1 MYKKYTEPRKLER
14 KIVYDI
20 HNFLGPCE
28 CVRPQNIRK
37 MCIYRSVLMEEGG
50 GGTWFVACLCR
61 IVEIRKVKICF
72 VFLFYFLRRWRK

>member
-50 GGTWFVACLCR
+50 ARGLLH
-61 IVEIRKVKICF
+61 
-72 VFLFYFLRRWRK
+72 VFAALSKLEK